1 MTDSQHDFLKTG
13 RLYSRAEVLSKPCP
27 VPSDP
32 GVYAWFFQNP
42 PSIIPIDD
50 CLERDGLTLLYVGI
64 SPKPVTKSGKA
75 SPQRLRHRVRYHF
88 QGNAEGSTLRLSLGC
103 LLKSDL
109 EIQLRRVGS
118 GRRMT
123 FTPYGEEA
131 LSEWMDKN
139 AFVTWITHEEPWV
152 LEHTLIE
159 SLSLPLNIQDN
170 SHHPFQKTLK
180 AVRSDA
186 RSTAKDISI
195 FDS

>member
-1 MTDSQHDFLKTG
+1 MVS
-13 RLYSRAEVLSKPCP
+13 
-27 VPSDP
+27 
-32 GVYAWFFQNP
+32 N
-42 PSIIPIDD
+42 DD
-50 CLERDGLTLLYVGI
+50 
-64 SPKPVTKSGKA
+64 
-75 SPQRLRHRVRYHF
+75 
-88 QGNAEGSTLRLSLGC
+88 
-103 LLKSDL
+103 
-109 EIQLRRVGS
+109 
-118 GRRMT
+118 
-123 FTPYGEEA
+123 GEEA

>member
-1 MTDSQHDFLKTG
+1 M
-13 RLYSRAEVLSKPCP
+13 
-27 VPSDP
+27 
-32 GVYAWFFQNP
+32 
-42 PSIIPIDD
+42 
-50 CLERDGLTLLYVGI
+50 LYVGI
-64 SPKPVTKSGKA
+64 SPKSPTKSGKP
-75 SPQRLRHRVRYHF
+75 SPQRLRDRVRYHF

-118 GRRMT
+118 GRRLT
-123 FTPYGEEA
+123 LTPYGEEA

-139 AFVTWITHEEPWV
+139 AYVTWITHEEPWV

-186 RSTAKDISI
+186 RSTAKDLLI
-195 FDS
+195 FAN